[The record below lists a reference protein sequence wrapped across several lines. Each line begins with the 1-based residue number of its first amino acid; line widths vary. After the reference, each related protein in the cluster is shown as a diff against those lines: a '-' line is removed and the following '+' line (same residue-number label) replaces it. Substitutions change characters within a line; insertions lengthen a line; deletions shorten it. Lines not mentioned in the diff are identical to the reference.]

1 MTREA
6 CKKKKSVISK
16 RQNLQ
21 IKCYRITDQS
31 SLSMNIYRKGCGL
44 LSALPSLDGAMAL
57 SSHSRLVEVKEVKEC
72 SDKLSELGRR
82 SSKSSRL
89 CGL

>member
-1 MTREA
+1 
-6 CKKKKSVISK
+6 
-16 RQNLQ
+16 
-21 IKCYRITDQS
+21 
-31 SLSMNIYRKGCGL
+31 MNIYRV
-44 LSALPSLDGAMAL
+44 LPSLDGAMAL

-72 SDKLSELGRR
+72 SDRLSELGRR